1 MKKCQKITISCQNV
15 LRLPYATTKKKPALP
30 PAKHENKAAGR
41 YSNGSARNSV
51 GVFPKCRLQKV
62 EKYCI
67 DEKP

>member
-1 MKKCQKITISCQNV
+1 MSKNYDFVSKCPKTS
-15 LRLPYATTKKKPALP
+15 LATMNKKPALP

-41 YSNGSARNSV
+41 YSNGSERSSV